1 MSADVN
7 SRLDEKFD
15 VEEWIAI
22 TAEDIPDIDAFVCI
36 LNMAG

>member
-1 MSADVN
+1 MSSDFN

-15 VEEWIAI
+15 VEEWIA
-22 TAEDIPDIDAFVCI
+22 TTTGDIPDIDAFVCV